1 MQKIY
6 VGITNDEWFYNL
18 RDISPKVVNF
28 WTPGAKNFKALSKGE
43 WFLFKLHA
51 PQNYIVGG
59 GKFDFFSIMSLSNAW
74 KKYSIQN
81 GVYALQDLT
90 SKVRAYRK
98 NTRGN
103 LDENSIGCILLKD
116 VVFLAERDWFP
127 PPADWSRCIVRGKT
141 YEMDSESGTYI
152 FENFIKGQK
161 RLLSEKTSSP
171 L

>member
-1 MQKIY
+1 MRKLY

-18 RDISPKVVNF
+18 RDISPEVVNF
-28 WTPGAKNFKALSKGE
+28 WTPGAKKFKALCKGE

-51 PQNYIVGG
+51 PQNHIVGG
-59 GKFDFFSIMSLSNAW
+59 GKFDFFSVMSLENAW

-98 NTRGN
+98 NTGGDLEGN
-103 LDENSIGCILLKD
+103 TIGCILLKD
-116 VVFLAERDWFP
+116 VIFLAERDWFL

-141 YEMDSESGTYI
+141 YAIDSESGNYI
-152 FENFIKGQK
+152 FENFIKGMN
-161 RLLSEKTSSP
+161 RLASKKMP
-171 L
+171 